1 MLWVNTGVATLTVP
15 GNMLQASDIAGA
27 EKVSLTIAPADR
39 NKLTRELQ
47 LQIGDR
53 PVIEL
58 GLKIDGKTVPWRNKD
73 TAVTVSIP
81 YLPTEEELADPEHIT
96 VWYIDVNGNVV
107 EVPSGRYD
115 PSTGTVTFSTSHFSK
130 YAVVFVDKTFEDL
143 GIVTW
148 AKKQIEVLASKG
160 VLKGVSEK
168 NTHPRLLSPGPTTCT
183 SW

>member
-1 MLWVNTGVATLTVP
+1 
-15 GNMLQASDIAGA
+15 MLQASDIAGA

-58 GLKIDGKTVPWRNKD
+58 GLKIDGKTVPWRNED

-168 NTHPRLLSPGPTTCT
+168 EYAPQAAITRADYL
-183 SW
+183 